1 LIFSRSVLPSGIR
14 VLTERMP
21 EVRSASIGFWV
32 GVGSRDEPA
41 DLQGSSHFLE
51 HLLFKGTEKRSAR
64 DIAEAFDA
72 VGGEANAFSAKEYTC
87 VYGRVLDKDLP
98 MAVDFLAD
106 MVRNSILRPEDVA
119 SERKVILEEIAMHE
133 DTPDDLVHDV
143 FAEALFGTHPL
154 GREVMGTV
162 ETVNSISPESL
173 RRFHVENYHP
183 HNTVVAAVGNVDHDE
198 VVSWIESFFPGGE
211 RRAAPRSPNV
221 PTASREVRVVRR
233 KTEQA
238 HIVAGGLGYSRQHP
252 DRFAWGVLDNL
263 LGGGMSSRLFQEI
276 REKRGL
282 AYSVYSYR
290 SMFGETGLY
299 GVYAGTAPGNALEV
313 LRIVSEEMD
322 RLVDEGITED
332 ELERAKGHTRGG
344 IVLGLEDPSSRMSR
358 LGKSE
363 LIRGEILSVDELIAR
378 VDAVTLDDVNR
389 VGRELLGHDSRV
401 LAVVGPFKQ
410 SELDA
415 WDDPAPVAR

>member
-1 LIFSRSVLPSGIR
+1 MIFSRSVLPSGIR

-21 EVRSASIGFWV
+21 EVRSVSIGFWI

-41 DLQGSSHFLE
+41 PLQGSSHFLE
-51 HLLFKGTEKRSAR
+51 HLLFKGTEKRGAR
-64 DIAEAFDA
+64 EIAEAFDA

-98 MAVDFLAD
+98 MAADYLAD
-106 MVRNSILRPEDVA
+106 MVRNAILRPEDVA

-162 ETVNSISPESL
+162 QTVNAISPESL
-173 RRFHVENYHP
+173 RCFHHNNYHP
-183 HNTVVAAVGNVDHDE
+183 HNTVVAAAGNVDHEE
-198 VVSWIESFFPGGE
+198 VVSWIEAFFPGDQ
-211 RRAAPRSPNV
+211 RRSEPRAPDV
-221 PTASREVRVVRR
+221 PTASRGVTVVRR

-238 HIVAGGLGYSRQHP
+238 HIVVGGLGYSRQDP

-290 SMFGETGLY
+290 SMFSETGLY
-299 GVYAGTAPGNALEV
+299 AIYAGTAPASAKEV
-313 LRIVSEEMD
+313 LQLIGEEMD
-322 RLVDEGITED
+322 RLVTDGITED

-363 LIRGEILSVDELIAR
+363 LIRGEILSIDELVAR

-389 VGRELLGHDSRV
+389 VGRELLAPGGRV
-401 LAVVGPFKQ
+401 LTVVGPFKA
-410 SELDA
+410 SDFDG
-415 WDDPAPVAR
+415 WDGI

>member
-1 LIFSRSVLPSGIR
+1 MIFSRSVLPSGIR

-21 EVRSASIGFWV
+21 EIRSVSIGFWV

-41 DLQGSSHFLE
+41 SLQGSSHFLE

-64 DIAEAFDA
+64 GIAEAFDA

-98 MAVDFLAD
+98 MAADFLAD
-106 MVRNSILRPEDVA
+106 MVRNSILRAEDVD

-143 FAEALFGTHPL
+143 FAEALFGAHPL

-162 ETVNSISPESL
+162 QTVNAVTPGSL
-173 RRFHVENYHP
+173 REFHDANYHP
-183 HNTVVAAVGNVDHDE
+183 HNTVVAAAGNVDHED
-198 VVSWIESFFPGGE
+198 VVSWIESFFPGDE
-211 RRAAPRSPNV
+211 RRSEPRASDV
-221 PTASREVRVVRR
+221 PVFSRGVTVVRR
-233 KTEQA
+233 RTEQA
-238 HIVAGGLGYSRQHP
+238 HIVVGGPGYSRQHP

-276 REKRGL
+276 REKRGM

-290 SMFGETGLY
+290 SMFSETGLY
-299 GVYAGTAPGNALEV
+299 GIYAGTAPANTQEV
-313 LRIVSEEMD
+313 LQVVAEELD
-322 RLVDEGITED
+322 RLLELGITEE

-363 LIRGEILSVDELIAR
+363 LIRGEILSVDELVAR
-378 VDAVTLDDVNR
+378 VDAVTLEDVNR
-389 VGRELLGHDSRV
+389 VARDLLRPGSRV
-401 LAVVGPFKQ
+401 LAVVGPFKR
-410 SELDA
+410 SDFESWDA
-415 WDDPAPVAR
+415 A

>member
-1 LIFSRSVLPSGIR
+1 MIFSRSVLPSGIR

-21 EVRSASIGFWV
+21 EVRSVSIGFWI

-41 DLQGSSHFLE
+41 PLQGSSHFLE
-51 HLLFKGTEKRSAR
+51 HLLFKGTEKRGAR
-64 DIAEAFDA
+64 EIAEAFDA

-98 MAVDFLAD
+98 MAADYLAD
-106 MVRNSILRPEDVA
+106 MVRNAILRPEDVT

-143 FAEALFGTHPL
+143 FAEALFGSHPL

-162 ETVNSISPESL
+162 QTVNAISPESL
-173 RRFHVENYHP
+173 RDFHQDNYHP
-183 HNTVVAAVGNVDHDE
+183 HNTVVAAAGNVDHEE
-198 VVSWIESFFPGGE
+198 VVSWIESFFPGDQ
-211 RRAAPRSPNV
+211 RRSEPRAPDV
-221 PTASREVRVVRR
+221 PTASRGVMVVRR

-238 HIVAGGLGYSRQHP
+238 HIVVGGLGYSRQKP

-290 SMFGETGLY
+290 SMFSETGLY
-299 GVYAGTAPGNALEV
+299 AIYAGTAPGNAKEV
-313 LRIVSEEMD
+313 LQLIGEEMG
-322 RLVDEGITED
+322 RLVAHGITEE

-363 LIRGEILSVDELIAR
+363 LIRGEILSIDELVAR
-378 VDAVTLDDVNR
+378 VDAVTLEDVNR
-389 VGRELLGHDSRV
+389 VGRELLAPEGRV
-401 LAVVGPFKQ
+401 LTVVGPFKT
-410 SELDA
+410 SDFDG
-415 WDDPAPVAR
+415 WDGM